1 MIFNSLKPFILNI
14 FSVCFV
20 LGIVYLFVI
29 DLNFEE
35 LFNFTN
41 IILYIITFSVSA
53 LLTNFILNK
62 FKYSEYLI
70 IRILQRIIIYIIL
83 FSIIS
88 LIFGTIVYSETGDD
102 YDNGNGN
109 NLNPIRGQ

>member
-1 MIFNSLKPFILNI
+1 MIFYSLKNLILNI

-29 DLNFEE
+29 DLNLEE

-53 LLTNFILNK
+53 LLTNFILNN

-70 IRILQRIIIYIIL
+70 IRNLQRIIIYIIL

-88 LIFGTIVYSETGDD
+88 LVFGTFVYSETGN
-102 YDNGNGN
+102 DNNSSSSNDSSSSN
-109 NLNPIRGQ
+109 NK